1 MISMGRWGID
11 GFIMVVWG
19 KCGKLGQE
27 VRWELGIENV
37 MSYNEGLNVMDF
49 EWEVI
54 RDEGG
59 WVRLGL
65 YFGQMIV
72 L

>member
-1 MISMGRWGID
+1 
-11 GFIMVVWG
+11 
-19 KCGKLGQE
+19 
-27 VRWELGIENV
+27 

-65 YFGQMIV
+65 YFG
-72 L
+72 